1 MFFVDFKEL
10 GQNTMAW
17 TMVDAPRLEEWKRKK
32 KRKLE
37 ASFTAQV
44 DSVQDEDQRTF
55 VGVTIYGK
63 PTKKGAT
70 YALIVMLEF
79 TEKGK
84 WELPYGEIDTFV
96 VKALG
101 GPGQG

>member
-1 MFFVDFKEL
+1 
-10 GQNTMAW
+10 MAW
-17 TMVDAPRLEEWKRKK
+17 TIVDAPRLEEWKRKK

-44 DSVQDEDQRTF
+44 DSVQDEDQRMF

-84 WELPYGEIDTFV
+84 WQLPHGEIDTFV